1 MQLTRKWLG
10 MRVAAEEHAA
20 VSAPTRRTIAAAI
33 ASLFSPR
40 HKVALVA
47 ACKVALVAAW
57 RATRLED
64 ERQRAHGRERRQED
78 AVHQRALV
86 RQLRQLFADEPDNGR
101 ANACVF
107 NILNSNIVYC
117 PK

>member
-47 ACKVALVAAW
+47 AW

-78 AVHQRALV
+78 AAWGAR
-86 RQLRQLFADEPDNGR
+86 GR
-101 ANACVF
+101 G
-107 NILNSNIVYC
+107 
-117 PK
+117 